1 MPRGLNLASRP
12 FVNTRPAT
20 AAAVVL
26 GLVVLG
32 LTVVSLGT
40 VRGYLEGSQKTRAA
54 AKALAE
60 EAAALDAR
68 RVATEAE
75 VARLDLATL
84 AQSASDASWIA
95 RRRAFSWTRFLT
107 RLERTLP
114 RDVRVA
120 TIALEKP
127 KSDAEAKRAVEATAG
142 IPLQLTLVARDP
154 DALPNVIQAFYESEW
169 FDVPTPHAER
179 GPEVG
184 SPEGTELT
192 LGVTYLDGGKGK
204 R

>member
-20 AAAVVL
+20 AAAVTL

-32 LTVVSLGT
+32 LTLVSAGT

-54 AKALAE
+54 VRALSE

-68 RVATEAE
+68 SEATEAE

-84 AQSASDASWIA
+84 AQSADDASWIA

-120 TIALEKP
+120 AISLQRPGSEADAKKAL
-127 KSDAEAKRAVEATAG
+127 DAAAE
-142 IPLQLTLVARDP
+142 IPLELTLVARDP

-169 FDVPTPHAER
+169 FDLPRPRSEL

-184 SPEGTELT
+184 TPEGTELS
-192 LGVTYLDGGKGK
+192 LAVAYLDGGKGK